1 MKYALFTKV
10 HLFVRWTMLLEVHF
24 PMEKNIVLVAF
35 ESTYI
40 YSKITLR
47 TCLQFV
53 LMEFTTPDADLDTNE
68 VHLGDADLVL
78 SPPYDFLVLSVEEI
92 FDLFVNDKKK
102 SYGELCTFR
111 VDPSSLHSQSDEGL
125 STFGF

>member
-1 MKYALFTKV
+1 
-10 HLFVRWTMLLEVHF
+10 MLLEVHF

-78 SPPYDFLVLSVEEI
+78 SPPCDFLVLSVEEI
-92 FDLFVNDKKK
+92 FDLF
-102 SYGELCTFR
+102 F
-111 VDPSSLHSQSDEGL
+111 
-125 STFGF
+125 